1 MTTEAMTD
9 ARLIPREAQQGLS
22 DSELV
27 KCQTLLP
34 SLSIGLILVLW
45 HQCLIDGSIVAEL
58 V

>member
-1 MTTEAMTD
+1 MTD
-9 ARLIPREAQQGLS
+9 APLIPREAQQGLS